1 MIGFRGDRIGI
12 PYSGKEGRDTT
23 LELKKVD
30 RGDYLKQL

>member
-23 LELKKVD
+23 LELGRLTVKNI
-30 RGDYLKQL
+30 